1 MLRKF
6 GLRKFGLQKLMTLLV
21 GAPTIGLAMGSLVTG
36 NVPVLAKPTMAAALK
51 PGVMEPYCRDRGQTD
66 VNRCAAT
73 WFATADF
80 MQQSVIEGYTNGLGP
95 IAAAEFATVQQGWTV
110 MRDQHCAL
118 AALPIAGGALYPSVY
133 EGCRARLT
141 NDRMADLQ
149 QWAPDQQRSDVLVFQ
164 LLEGNEKKLVRQLKP
179 GTPQLTRY
187 LAVAQQWEQYRTA
200 HCKLEA
206 GRTDLALPNVGLS
219 RSVSCENR
227 LAQGRSVQLEGL
239 LGLGW

>member
-1 MLRKF
+1 M
-6 GLRKFGLQKLMTLLV
+6 LRKFGLQKFVWRQLMMVL
-21 GAPTIGLAMGSLVTG
+21 GATTIGLAMGG
-36 NVPVLAKPTMAAALK
+36 NVAVLAKPTVLAALK

-80 MQQSVIEGYTNGLGP
+80 MQQSVIERYTNGLGP

-164 LLEGNEKKLVRQLKP
+164 LLEGNEQKLVRQLKP

-187 LAVAQQWEQYRTA
+187 LAVATLWEQYRMA

-206 GRTDLALPNVGLS
+206 GRTDLARPNVGLS
-219 RSVSCENR
+219 RLVSCENR
-227 LAQGRSVQLEGL
+227 LAQGRSAQLEGL